1 MYWGYQYK
9 RTWRS
14 SIFTSFLIPVLYL
27 TSMGVAL
34 GSLIDKHSHGVDGVT
49 YVAYLAPGLLAATC
63 MQIGANDTMWPVM
76 GAIKWTRV
84 YLAMLAAPLSIY
96 DVLLGHL
103 AWVAARIAIVVSIYL
118 AVMAAFGTIYSPYAI
133 LALPA
138 GVLTGMAF
146 GAPMAA
152 FSATQDKDSS
162 FSTLYRF
169 VIIPLFLFSGTFF
182 PISQLPRVLQFLAY
196 VTPLYHGVALCR
208 DLTLGHVDGWVDL
221 GHAAYLS
228 LWVGV
233 GYCPL
238 PAHLCQAAG
247 RMTSTDA
254 STSASGLERPAVALR
269 IAPLA
274 FLGGRNAARVLERN
288 IMVYRRSWIFIVSG
302 FFEPL
307 FYLLSIGIGL
317 SHLVGPIP
325 VNGRLVAYTAF
336 VAPGL
341 LASSAMN
348 GAMLD
353 STFLVFMK
361 LKIAKTYDAMLAT
374 PLAVGDIALGELGW
388 CVIAGSPLLGCVP
401 LHHGGPGLCRLTVGH
416 PLLAVRHPHLP
427 GLCRR
432 RHGRDHVHAD
442 LAGLRHRLAGV
453 HPAVLVLG
461 HVLPVDGLPR
471 LAPGHRALHAPL
483 SGSGPGPR
491 L

>member
-1 MYWGYQYK
+1 MSIAEPALFEHGEVVRPRRFTTPMWLRGALYWGYQYK

-103 AWVAARIAIVVSIYL
+103 AWVAARIGIVVSIYL

-162 FSTLYRF
+162 FSTVYRF
-169 VIIPLFLFSGTFF
+169 VVIPLFLFSGTFF
-182 PISQLPRVLQFLAY
+182 PISQLPLLLQYLAY
-196 VTPLYHGVALCR
+196 ITPLYHGVALCR
-208 DLTLGHVDGWVDL
+208 DLTLGQVHGWVDV

-233 GYCPL
+233 GY
-238 PAHLCQAAG
+238 A
-247 RMTSTDA
+247 
-254 STSASGLERPAVALR
+254 
-269 IAPLA
+269 
-274 FLGGRNAARVLERN
+274 
-288 IMVYRRSWIFIVSG
+288 
-302 FFEPL
+302 
-307 FYLLSIGIGL
+307 
-317 SHLVGPIP
+317 
-325 VNGRLVAYTAF
+325 
-336 VAPGL
+336 
-341 LASSAMN
+341 
-348 GAMLD
+348 
-353 STFLVFMK
+353 
-361 LKIAKTYDAMLAT
+361 
-374 PLAVGDIALGELGW
+374 
-388 CVIAGSPLLGCVP
+388 
-401 LHHGGPGLCRLTVGH
+401 
-416 PLLAVRHPHLP
+416 
-427 GLCRR
+427 LCRR
-432 RHGRDHVHAD
+432 TFAK
-442 LAGLRHRLAGV
+442 RLV
-453 HPAVLVLG
+453 V
-461 HVLPVDGLPR
+461 
-471 LAPGHRALHAPL
+471 
-483 SGSGPGPR
+483 
-491 L
+491 